1 MMGEDSAKIKHIK
14 TRAISILQECGSVLV
29 ALSGGVDSA
38 VLLSL
43 AVEALGAEK
52 VLAVTGS
59 SPSMPGD
66 DLEDARR
73 VARSLGVAHEIVA
86 TEEMRREGYRANT
99 GDRCYH
105 CRATLFERLTAL
117 ARERGM
123 AAVAYGAIADDASD
137 YRPGMR
143 AAEESGILAPL
154 MQAGIG
160 KRAVRILAAQAGLNV
175 RDKPAAACLASRI
188 PLGTEVTARRLSQ
201 VGKAETALRA
211 LGFKQLRVRHHGE
224 IARLELDEEGY
235 RLLADRSLRERV
247 VSCVREAGFRF
258 VALDLEGYRTGSLN
272 PPIT

>member
-1 MMGEDSAKIKHIK
+1 MTGEDSAKIKRIK
-14 TRAISILQECGSVLV
+14 AKAISILEERGSVLV

-43 AVEALGAEK
+43 AVEALGAEN
-52 VLAVTGS
+52 VLAATGV
-59 SPSMPGD
+59 SPSMPRE
-66 DLEDARR
+66 DLEDAKRT
-73 VARSLGVAHEIVA
+73 ARSLGVAHEVVA
-86 TEEMRREGYRANT
+86 THEMSREGYRANR

-105 CRATLFERLTAL
+105 CRATLFESLTAL

-143 AAEESGILAPL
+143 AAEESGVLAPL
-154 MQAGIG
+154 VLAGIG
-160 KRAVRILAAQAGLNV
+160 KREVRAMAAQAGLEV

-201 VGKAETALRA
+201 VGQAESALRA

-235 RLLADRSLRERV
+235 RLLADRSMRERV
-247 VSCVREAGFRF
+247 VSCVRDAGFRF

-272 PPIT
+272 PPII